1 MAILVFFWLIKEI
14 NVFEIPIPAISM
26 ALIETKDKNS
36 EKFEIKRFKLF
47 AAFSGNLIL

>member
-1 MAILVFFWLIKEI
+1 M
-14 NVFEIPIPAISM
+14 PAINI

-36 EKFEIKRFKLF
+36 EKFDIKRFKLL